1 MAQHKAQDDGAM
13 RLLNF
18 RVEGVKLDR
27 FREVAEADHRT
38 VSQELRRL
46 MDERIAQADALE
58 QAA

>member
-1 MAQHKAQDDGAM
+1 MTKRKAQEEGAM

-18 RVEGVKLDR
+18 RIEAEKIDR

-46 MDERIAQADALE
+46 IDLRISESEER
-58 QAA
+58 AA